1 MATFD
6 QQGQHI
12 TYQYNVAGDI
22 NVDTVQ
28 NWRDLVGELQRLQRK
43 LADAAQEGV
52 FDQET
57 ATAAPDRL
65 TKAVQEAEKPA
76 PDTTTIL
83 DHLSGAKTLIEGISA
98 AGGLVTALVKAAEM
112 VRTFF

>member
-1 MATFD
+1 MAIFD

-12 TYQYNVAGDI
+12 THQYNVSADI
-22 NVDTVQ
+22 NLDAVH
-28 NWRDLVGELQRLQRK
+28 NWRELVGELQRLQRE
-43 LADAAQEGV
+43 LADAVHAGV

-65 TKAVQEAEKPA
+65 TKAVQEAEKPE

-83 DHLSGAKTLIEGISA
+83 DHLSSAKTLIEGISA
-98 AGGLVTALVKAAEM
+98 ASSLVTALLKAAEM